1 MGDTDF
7 KVAGTRNSITA
18 LQVYFKT
25 KSNFLSF
32 FFSSGWYKK
41 YGRIT
46 IKYRSRSSSSSP
58 RWFPTIH
65 SFFFLLTIL
74 DEIDARCRILDIMAK
89 TINEPQK
96 TKKANTPELETLT
109 IPSHKRGRFLGIGG
123 SNLKKILAQTGILMR
138 LLLDMI

>member
-1 MGDTDF
+1 
-7 KVAGTRNSITA
+7 
-18 LQVYFKT
+18 
-25 KSNFLSF
+25 
-32 FFSSGWYKK
+32 
-41 YGRIT
+41 
-46 IKYRSRSSSSSP
+46 
-58 RWFPTIH
+58 
-65 SFFFLLTIL
+65 
-74 DEIDARCRILDIMAK
+74 MAK